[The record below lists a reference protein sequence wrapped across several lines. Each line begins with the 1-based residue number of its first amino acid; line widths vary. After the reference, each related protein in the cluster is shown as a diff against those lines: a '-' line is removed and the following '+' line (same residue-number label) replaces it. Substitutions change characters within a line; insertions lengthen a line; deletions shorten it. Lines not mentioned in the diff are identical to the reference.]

1 MTLANRIKQ
10 VSSVE
15 FTNISSVRCIP
26 CSPPKVKPPSV
37 AEYPSPST
45 RLPAPPPLPLVTTE
59 LTVSG
64 RPRACPVRPLLS
76 FSHPAYERNHS
87 THFAEREHL
96 ILAPH
101 TDGASPPKEVKG
113 SSHCRDPSRQLRVD
127 SGGGEGSWRSWPLSY
142 RRLLGKGHPAQG
154 KWRTRSRIVPHL
166 LPQIMLQTESYSD
179 NFFTNPKATVAKK

>member
-1 MTLANRIKQ
+1 MTLANRITQ

-15 FTNISSVRCIP
+15 FTNTSSVRCIP

-64 RPRACPVRPLLS
+64 RPRACPVRRLLS
-76 FSHPAYERNHS
+76 FLHPAYERNHS

-101 TDGASPPKEVKG
+101 TDGAS
-113 SSHCRDPSRQLRVD
+113 LR
-127 SGGGEGSWRSWPLSY
+127 
-142 RRLLGKGHPAQG
+142 RRLKARVIVGTPLASRGWTRVVERAPGGAGLCLTDGGLEKGIQPRENGGQEA
-154 KWRTRSRIVPHL
+154 V
-166 LPQIMLQTESYSD
+166 
-179 NFFTNPKATVAKK
+179 